1 MPYLAYSDAFNRR
14 RALRLGAAALLL
26 GCALGAAPGRA
37 HAATVAG
44 VQFPDKVTVAGHP
57 LVLNGAGVRYKAV
70 FKVYAA
76 ALYVP
81 AKSTAVDE
89 LIATS
94 TPRRF
99 VFTMLRDIESDEFGK
114 MFSRGI
120 EDNMTSRA
128 EFSKL
133 VPGILRMSQLFSERK
148 VLRAGDECQ
157 LDWIPGTGTILTI
170 QGQKAGAPFPEAAF
184 FQALMRIWLGN
195 KPADWQ
201 LKDALLGKAGN

>member
-1 MPYLAYSDAFNRR
+1 MPYLALPNAVSRR
-14 RALRLGAAALLL
+14 VALRLSGAVLLL
-26 GCALGAAPGRA
+26 GCALCALPGVARAAE
-37 HAATVAG
+37 VAG

-70 FKVYAA
+70 FKVYVAG
-76 ALYVP
+76 LYVP
-81 AKSTAVDE
+81 VKSSSVND
-89 LIATS
+89 LIS
-94 TPRRF
+94 TDKPRRF
-99 VFTMLRDIESDEFGK
+99 TFTMLRDIESDEFGK

-120 EDNMTSRA
+120 EDNMTNRA

-157 LDWIPGTGTILTI
+157 LDWIPGTGTVLTI
-170 QGQKAGAPFPEAAF
+170 QGQKAGAPFPEPAF

-201 LKDALLGKAGN
+201 LKDALLGKSGN